1 MGDREGLKWLGS
13 HTCAAAKTLDGCQ
26 HGSWAL
32 VRVVEEGGVK
42 GIWWLVSAK
51 AFIYEAKDGEL
62 CRGPGEVML
71 VIGFLCGIVAVFVCR
86 AGFCEPQ

>member
-1 MGDREGLKWLGS
+1 MGGREELKWLGS

-32 VRVVEEGGVK
+32 VRVMEEGNVK
-42 GIWWLVSAK
+42 GIRWLVSAK

-62 CRGPGEVML
+62 FRGSVEVML
-71 VIGFLCGIVAVFVCR
+71 VIGFLSGTFAVFICK
-86 AGFCEPQ
+86 AGFCESQ